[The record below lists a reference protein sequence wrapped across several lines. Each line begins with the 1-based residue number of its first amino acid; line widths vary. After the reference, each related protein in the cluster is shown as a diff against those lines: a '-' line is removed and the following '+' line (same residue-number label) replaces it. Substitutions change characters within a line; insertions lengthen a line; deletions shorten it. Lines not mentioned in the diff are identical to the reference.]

1 MSLDLSIRKM
11 GKVKINKKGQ
21 QYWTITELIN
31 LRNTWDFLDK
41 LDKYNTIKNCYQT
54 EFSGEDIYSA
64 ANEIPNETE
73 KEEVIN
79 ELKEARIKNSE
90 DIYYEVHP
98 WW

>member
-31 LRNTWDFLDK
+31 LRNTWNFLDK
-41 LDKYNTIKNCYQT
+41 LNNYNAIKNCYQT

-64 ANEIPNETE
+64 ANEIQNETE

-79 ELKEARIKNSE
+79 ELKEAKIKNSE
-90 DIYYEVHP
+90 DIYYEVYP